1 MEARETAVKIAAILD
16 KKKALDVKV
25 LDIHELTTLGDYFVI
40 CNGTS
45 STHIKAL
52 ADEMEFQMKQEGIL
66 PNHSEGYTSASW
78 ILLDYG
84 NVIVHVFT
92 PDAKDFYSL
101 ERLWSDAPEVALPSG
116 EEA

>member
-1 MEARETAVKIAAILD
+1 MESKELAVKIAAVLD
-16 KKKALDVKV
+16 RKKAMNLKI
-25 LDIHELTTLGDYFVI
+25 LNIQELTTLGDYFVI

-52 ADEMEFQMKQEGIL
+52 ADEVEFQMKQEGVL
-66 PNHSEGYTSASW
+66 PNHSEGYASASW

-84 NVIVHVFT
+84 SVIVHVFT

-101 ERLWSDAPEVALPSG
+101 ERLWSDAPEVAIPKN
-116 EEA
+116 EQA

>member
-1 MEARETAVKIAAILD
+1 MESRELAVKIAAVLD
-16 KKKALDVKV
+16 KKKAMNLKV
-25 LDIHELTTLGDYFVI
+25 LDIRELTTLGDYFVI

-52 ADEMEFQMKQEGIL
+52 ADEAEFQLKQEGVM
-66 PNHSEGYTSASW
+66 PNHSEGYASASW

-84 NVIVHVFT
+84 SVIVHVFT

-101 ERLWSDAPEVALPSG
+101 ERLWSDAPEVALQGGG
-116 EEA
+116 EA